1 MPYFSQRQLAEL
13 DEQRGKLVH
22 QYLKLVSLLHTRT
35 YRSERGR
42 EYAFHGFGRR
52 LEILRTAI
60 DEVFTALPPE
70 REGIPENEEC
80 LKATIAIQAFV
91 LNIMD
96 CLDNLAWI
104 WVYERSVTGKD
115 GAELN
120 PKLVGL
126 WKRHVQESMSE
137 QFRVYLN
144 SRKPWFDS
152 ISSFRDPVA
161 HRIPLYIPPYAVPKS
176 KLEEHSRLEQE
187 ATAALV
193 RGDHAAYDR
202 ARDDQK
208 RQGEFR
214 PWITHSYY
222 EQSGFV
228 SFDHQ
233 LLCDWLTI
241 EELGLKLFEELDG
254 RRKS

>member
-1 MPYFSQRQLAEL
+1 VPYFSQRQLAEL

-70 REGIPENEEC
+70 REGIPENEER

-91 LNIMD
+91 LNIMN

-115 GAELN
+115 G
-120 PKLVGL
+120 G
-126 WKRHVQESMSE
+126 
-137 QFRVYLN
+137 
-144 SRKPWFDS
+144 
-152 ISSFRDPVA
+152 
-161 HRIPLYIPPYAVPKS
+161 
-176 KLEEHSRLEQE
+176 
-187 ATAALV
+187 
-193 RGDHAAYDR
+193 R
-202 ARDDQK
+202 A
-208 RQGEFR
+208 
-214 PWITHSYY
+214 
-222 EQSGFV
+222 
-228 SFDHQ
+228 
-233 LLCDWLTI
+233 
-241 EELGLKLFEELDG
+241 
-254 RRKS
+254 

>member
-1 MPYFSQRQLAEL
+1 
-13 DEQRGKLVH
+13 
-22 QYLKLVSLLHTRT
+22 VSLFQART

-60 DEVFTALPPE
+60 NQVFMALPPE

-91 LNIMD
+91 LNIIG

-104 WVYERSVTGKD
+104 WVYERGVTGKD
-115 GAELN
+115 GAQLN
-120 PKLVGL
+120 PKFVGL
-126 WKRHVQESMSE
+126 WKRHVQDSMSQ
-137 QFRVYLN
+137 QFRAYLN

-152 ISSFRDPVA
+152 ITSFRDPLA

-187 ATAALV
+187 ATAALE
-193 RGDHAAYDR
+193 RGDHVTYDR

-208 RQGEFR
+208 RLGEFR
-214 PWITHSYY
+214 PWITHSFH

-228 SFDHQ
+228 SFHHQ

-241 EELGLKLFEELDG
+241 EELSLKLLEELDG
-254 RRKS
+254 QRKS